1 MKGIVRLHNGEY
13 SITYYDFT
21 KPDVEYK
28 KLALHPYYQ
37 NDDCVYKKELLKAIN
52 IYVDFDIVNYLGGK
66 VAEIEGMPIPKNN
79 ISQTKKVKLISITK
93 SLIPNHEN
101 ITPEELI
108 VYCARVSNPENQ
120 ENFETSG
127 KLISFLIKHKHWSPF
142 EMVDMTLEIKTSRA
156 IAAQILRHRSFSFQE
171 WSMRYS
177 LADKSTEIEI
187 RKKAEKNRQSSED
200 EFYFDI
206 NGKSASEIVKNHIDV
221 SFELYNS
228 LIAAGV
234 AKECARMILP
244 LSTETTLY
252 MKGSIRSWIHYFQ
265 IRCEQNTQLEHRRV
279 AMEAFEIFKKN
290 FPVISSLI

>member
-13 SITYYDFT
+13 SVTYYDFT

-37 NDDCVYKKELLKAIN
+37 NSDCIYKQELLKAIN
-52 IYVDFDIVNYLGGK
+52 IYVDFIIVSYLGGK
-66 VAEIEGMPIPKNN
+66 VAEIEDMPIPQGK
-79 ISQTKKVKLISITK
+79 ISQKNKVKLVSITK
-93 SLIPNHEN
+93 SLILNHEN

-120 ENFETSG
+120 ENFETAN
-127 KLISFLIKHKHWSPF
+127 KLLGFLIKHKHWSPF

-171 WSMRYS
+171 FSQRYS
-177 LADKSTEIEI
+177 SADKSTEIQL

-200 EFYFDI
+200 EFDFEI
-206 NGKSASEIVKNHIDV
+206 NGVKASDIVDSHLDI
-221 SFELYNS
+221 SFNLYNE
-228 LIAAGV
+228 LIKNGV
-234 AKECARMILP
+234 AKECARMVLP

-252 MKGSIRSWIHYFQ
+252 MKGSVRSWVHYFQ
-265 IRCEQNTQLEHRRV
+265 IRCEQNTQLEHRQV
-279 AMEAFEIFKKN
+279 AEGAFDIFKKY
-290 FPVISSLI
+290 FPAISSLI